1 MIPKVQ
7 LAGRK
12 FTIGLILLSLL
23 GLFTW
28 TAHHTLVLA
37 QHILGHQYRQFSI
50 VFFLVFTWMGYQL
63 WLAWR
68 EKPISNLTQKQQDYL
83 DRLRV
88 TVNVPV
94 YNEDPNIVHQT
105 LLSIF
110 NQTRLPNRVQVVDD
124 GTNSVNYHNLRNWW
138 IMCHDYNV
146 EFSWVRQDNA
156 GKRHAQMKTFL
167 AGDADIFITTDSDTI
182 LTPTAIEEGL
192 KPFIDKQV
200 ASVAGLV
207 VGLNKHQNNLVRLLD
222 LIFVSW
228 QLTSRSALSSLN
240 SVMVNCGPFALYRAN
255 NIKKHADGYLAED
268 FFGRTV
274 NFSDDSLLTLY
285 SMLEGKTVQQTSA
298 IALSMWPDNFNH
310 VVRQQL
316 RWCRGSFIRSMWR
329 FKYLPL
335 SSPAFWFQLIGYVQF
350 TITGIIGV
358 YILLYSPVINKE
370 LFWPGAMI
378 GLLLM
383 YVVTLRVFII
393 KRSDETFLQLLLQWL
408 MSPLIIIWGWLV
420 FRPLRIYAMMT
431 CYKTGWGTRQKVEV
445 RI

>member
-7 LAGRK
+7 LASRK
-12 FTIGLILLSLL
+12 RAIVLILASLL
-23 GLFTW
+23 GLLAW
-28 TAHHTLVLA
+28 ASHHILVIA
-37 QHILGHQYRQFSI
+37 EHILGHQYRQFSI
-50 VFFLVFTWMGYQL
+50 VFFLVFMWMGYQL
-63 WLAWR
+63 YLAWR
-68 EKPISNLTQKQQDYL
+68 EKPVSNLTQKQQEYL
-83 DRLRV
+83 NRLRV

-110 NQTRLPNRVQVVDD
+110 HQTRRPNRVQVVDD

-138 IMCHDYNV
+138 IMMHDLNV
-146 EFSWVRQDNA
+146 EFSWIRQDNA

-192 KPFIDKQV
+192 KPFIDKEV

-207 VGLNKHQNNLVRLLD
+207 IGLNKHENNLVRLLD

-228 QLTSRSALSSLN
+228 QLTSRSALSQLN
-240 SVMVNCGPFALYRAN
+240 SVMVNCGPFALYRSA
-255 NIKKHADGYLAED
+255 NIKKHAEGYLAED
-268 FFGRTV
+268 FLGRTV

-298 IALSMWPDNFNH
+298 IALSMWPNNFNH
-310 VVRQQL
+310 VIRQQM

-350 TITGIIGV
+350 VITGIIGV
-358 YILLYSPVINKE
+358 YVLLVSPIVNQQM
-370 LFWPGAMI
+370 LWPGMFV
-378 GLLLM
+378 GMLLT
-383 YVVTLRVFII
+383 YVVTLRIFII
-393 KRSDETFLQLLLQWL
+393 KRSDETFSQLLFQWL
-408 MSPLIIIWGWLV
+408 MSPLIIAWGWVV
-420 FRPLRIYAMMT
+420 FRPIRIYSILT
-431 CYKTGWGTRQKVEV
+431 CYKTGWGTRDKVEV
-445 RI
+445 TL